1 MRGCREAQ
9 AWFPWHRQLAA
20 PRATT
25 PAVAPRATTPLGS
38 GWLGRASTAHRAARA
53 RSLAHWRPRGSE
65 PWHEHQDGA
74 LAGGGRVASGEH
86 VLGLLGRPQVELER
100 DRLGYVRADVP
111 GAVAQAASTTC
122 TLLGPAIQLLLQ
134 FLYSYSYS
142 YYSHFYLL
150 RLLLLP
156 LLSPVPAAALR
167 AEDDGEVGRGPAQP
181 LRGIAV
187 GAAVVA
193 GQREHLGYGLGRG

>member
-1 MRGCREAQ
+1 MLPPLWGSAPCYHPSGVWLAGARLHSAQ
-9 AWFPWHRQLAA
+9 SSPGPQPCTLAA
-20 PRATT
+20 PGQR
-25 PAVAPRATTPLGS
+25 AVA
-38 GWLGRASTAHRAARA
+38 RAAGR
-53 RSLAHWRPRGSE
+53 RST
-65 PWHEHQDGA
+65 
-74 LAGGGRVASGEH
+74 GGGRVASGEH

-181 LRGIAV
+181 LRGVAV